1 MNLTEPESAQW
12 LPEANPISVANN
24 IALNQLSMSPKTRQ
38 QLEQALAKKGTPPE
52 IAKTVLDRLAERG
65 YVDDLAYA
73 QLFIRSKTQT
83 KHLARRALTYELA
96 KRGVH
101 KDLIEEALADVS
113 TEDEWEMARL
123 LVAKK
128 IRSMGD
134 LDREVITRRLLGTL
148 ARKGYSGNIAG
159 AVIREALENQSQYS
173 A

>member
-1 MNLTEPESAQW
+1 MNLTEPELAQW

-38 QLEQALAKKGTPPE
+38 QLEQALAKKGTAPD
-52 IAKTVLDRLAERG
+52 IAKTVLDRLAELG

-73 QLFIRSKTQT
+73 QLFIRSKTKT
-83 KHLARRALTYELA
+83 KHLARRAMAYELT

-101 KDLIEEALADVS
+101 KDLIAQALADVS
-113 TEDEWEMARL
+113 EDDEWDMARE

-128 IRSMGD
+128 LRSMKD
-134 LDREVITRRLLGTL
+134 LNREIITRRLMGTL

-159 AVIREALENQSQYS
+159 AVIRDALENQSR
-173 A
+173 

>member
-1 MNLTEPESAQW
+1 MNLTEPESAKW

-24 IALNQLSMSPKTRQ
+24 IALNQLSLSPKTRH
-38 QLEQALAKKGTPPE
+38 QLEQALAKKGTSPE
-52 IAKTVLDRLAERG
+52 IANTVLDRLAELG

-83 KHLARRALTYELA
+83 KYLARRAIAYELA

-128 IRSMGD
+128 IRSIKD
-134 LDREVITRRLLGTL
+134 LDREVITRRLMGTL
-148 ARKGYSGNIAG
+148 ARRGYSSGIAN
-159 AVIREALENQSQYS
+159 AVIREALENKSQ
-173 A
+173 

>member
-38 QLEQALAKKGTPPE
+38 QLEQALAKKGTAPD
-52 IAKTVLDRLAERG
+52 IAKTVLDRLAELG

-73 QLFIRSKTQT
+73 QLFIRSKTKT
-83 KHLARRALTYELA
+83 KHLARRAMAYELT

-101 KDLIEEALADVS
+101 KDLIAQALADVS
-113 TEDEWEMARL
+113 EDDEWDMARE

-128 IRSMGD
+128 LRSMKD
-134 LDREVITRRLLGTL
+134 LNREIITRRLMGTL

-159 AVIREALENQSQYS
+159 AVIRDALENQSR
-173 A
+173 